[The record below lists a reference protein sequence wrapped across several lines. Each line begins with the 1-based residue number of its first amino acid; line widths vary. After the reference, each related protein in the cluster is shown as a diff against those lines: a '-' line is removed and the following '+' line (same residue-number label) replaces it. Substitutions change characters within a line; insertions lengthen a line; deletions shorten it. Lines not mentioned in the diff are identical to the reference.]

1 MDTLSHT
8 LWGGGL
14 FGFRGHIKLALLF
27 GAFPDLVSFGLWL
40 PGHVFENGI
49 GNGPPDLA
57 LLPGWL
63 FVSYDVTHSLL
74 VAGAAVAL
82 AALWRR
88 DIAFAMLSWPFHIL
102 LDVPFHAAEFFPT
115 KIFWPLSDWIFDG
128 IHWMNPWV
136 WYSNLAGLAV
146 LYLWRLRGRK
156 ARCAA

>member
-14 FGFRGHIKLALLF
+14 FGFRGHIKLALFF

-40 PGHVFENGI
+40 PGHVLENGI

-57 LLPGWL
+57 SLPAWL

-74 VAGAAVAL
+74 VAAAAVAL
-82 AALWRR
+82 TALWRR
-88 DIAFAMLSWPFHIL
+88 DIAFAMLAWPFHIL

-115 KIFWPLSDWIFDG
+115 KILWPLSDWVFDG
-128 IHWMNPWV
+128 VAWTSPWV
-136 WYSNLAGLAV
+136 WFANLAGLAV

-156 ARCAA
+156 ARRAA